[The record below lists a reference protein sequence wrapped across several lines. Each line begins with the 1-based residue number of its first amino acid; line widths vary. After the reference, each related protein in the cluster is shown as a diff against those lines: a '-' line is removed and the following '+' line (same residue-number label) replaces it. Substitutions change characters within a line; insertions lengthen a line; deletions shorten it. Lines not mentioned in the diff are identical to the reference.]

1 MASSSSKAAAKRAS
15 QAPALTGHAH
25 AHPVAKPAAKLGQRQ
40 TRQRGVIAA
49 ILDAA
54 QGPLTI
60 PEIHAQALHLMKAEP
75 GSNVGI
81 ATVYRTLNLLVENQ
95 RAQAVILPSGD
106 TRYEAAG
113 HKGHHDHFQCLSCGK
128 AFDIDVCLLGLPHGF
143 VIPGGFQVE
152 GHELTLTGQ
161 CPACAA
167 RPKKAR

>member
-1 MASSSSKAAAKRAS
+1 MASPAKTPARKTVKTAAAK
-15 QAPALTGHAH
+15 
-25 AHPVAKPAAKLGQRQ
+25 PVKLGLRQ

-49 ILDAA
+49 ILEAA

-60 PEIHAQALHLMKAEP
+60 PEIHQQALKAEP

-95 RAQAVILPSGD
+95 RAQAVMLPSGD

-113 HKGHHDHFQCLSCGK
+113 HKGHHDHFQCRTCGK
-128 AFDIDVCLLGLPHGF
+128 VFDIDACLLGLAHGA
-143 VIPGGFQVE
+143 VIPGGFRVE

-161 CPACAA
+161 CPDCVAKSA
-167 RPKKAR
+167 KKGR

>member
-1 MASSSSKAAAKRAS
+1 MASSSPKPAASRAAA
-15 QAPALTGHAH
+15 PAKPHAH
-25 AHPVAKPAAKLGQRQ
+25 AHPVVKPAAKLGQRQ

-60 PEIHAQALHLMKAEP
+60 PEIHAQALKAEP

-161 CPACAA
+161 CPACASK
-167 RPKKAR
+167 PKKAR